1 MNHKIKS
8 MWIRLMAFLLAA
20 AVITLTGCKIVPPD
34 ALSSF
39 ASGITTARTQSQEA
53 FNAVNELVADV
64 SLDYAASQTNLLESS
79 FAAGLDEESLAAWDE
94 ILEKLEKYGQH
105 LQLLTSPDLAGSFD
119 DEAVNLSGELKNFGQ
134 HLQGAG
140 LINKSPEISP
150 AIATGFTKLGEL
162 IIRLRAEAR
171 ARKVLADTDAEI
183 GRILATMAGSVG
195 NSRTN
200 GIRGTV
206 TSHWTQLLGEK
217 KVAFRSQ
224 PDQAGRRQV
233 AADFRKFLK
242 RRSAQDLVLLSLR
255 RSLLQLADLHHA
267 LARGERWSVQSAA
280 DAIADEIKRTRDLNG
295 RFQDELKNQ

>member
-8 MWIRLMAFLLAA
+8 MWSRWVASLLTA
-20 AVITLTGCKIVPPD
+20 AVVTLTGCKTVPSD
-34 ALSSF
+34 VLTSF
-39 ASGITTARTQSQEA
+39 TSGITTARTQSQEA
-53 FNAVNELVADV
+53 FNTVNELVADA
-64 SLDYAASQTNLLESS
+64 SLDYAAGQTNLVESS

-94 ILEKLEKYGQH
+94 ILEKLEKYAQH

-183 GRILATMAGSVG
+183 G
-195 NSRTN
+195 
-200 GIRGTV
+200 
-206 TSHWTQLLGEK
+206 
-217 KVAFRSQ
+217 
-224 PDQAGRRQV
+224 
-233 AADFRKFLK
+233 
-242 RRSAQDLVLLSLR
+242 
-255 RSLLQLADLHHA
+255 
-267 LARGERWSVQSAA
+267 
-280 DAIADEIKRTRDLNG
+280 
-295 RFQDELKNQ
+295 